1 MRPKNFPA
9 AVSAWIAA
17 AVMVVGAPLSGVAAD
32 MKGQAILVWGTNDS
46 TPPAGKDYKPV
57 DQESSK
63 KLKALPLKW
72 THWYEVRRTNFVAV
86 AGVAQAVTVSEKCEL
101 TVKNLGTQSDL
112 EVVLIGKGKEVVR
125 RRQSLPVGEMLVVGG
140 NAPDS
145 TSWLVI
151 LKRVE

>member
-1 MRPKNFPA
+1 M
-9 AVSAWIAA
+9 AV
-17 AVMVVGAPLSGVAAD
+17 GLPLSGLAAD
-32 MKGQAILVWGTNDS
+32 LKGEAILVWGTND
-46 TPPAGKDYKPV
+46 TAPPAGKDYKPV
-57 DQESSK
+57 DEESLK

-72 THWYEVRRTNFVAV
+72 THWFEVRRKSFVATP
-86 AGVAQAVTVSEKCEL
+86 GVVQPVTVSEKCQL
-101 TVKNLGTQSDL
+101 TVKNLGTHSDL